1 MAEFDKQLVHPERLA
16 RSVRGIFVGLG
27 LPESD
32 AAVVADSLVQ
42 ADLRGVHSHGVMRVK
57 TYAHAIATGE
67 INPRPNLTWPA
78 DEGTRAVLDADRAM
92 GQVAAYHAMRSAID
106 RAREHGVGMVGVRR
120 SNHCGAMAHWANMA
134 LEHDLIGYAAT
145 NAGINMAPW
154 GGKERLVGNNPFA
167 IAVPT
172 NRPWPM
178 VLDMA
183 TSVAAGGKL
192 DMAAIRGQPIPPD
205 WALDP
210 EGRPTTDPRVG
221 RQGSLL
227 PVGGP
232 KGYGM
237 AVMLDVLCGVLTGG
251 RFGKGLGE
259 PGSGHFFM
267 AIAIDGLM
275 PIDVF
280 KSRMD
285 ELIDQLHAA
294 ALAPGFD
301 RIYVPGEIEYELSA
315 RRQQEGIPVEGPI
328 LAELEELA
336 ASFGVEERP
345 SQWK

>member
-1 MAEFDKQLVHPERLA
+1 MVAFEKQLVRPERLVA
-16 RSVRGIFVGLG
+16 NVQGIFVGLG
-27 LPESD
+27 APEAD
-32 AAVVADSLVQ
+32 AAVIADSLVQ
-42 ADLRGVHSHGVMRVK
+42 ADLRGVHSHGVMRVP
-57 TYAHAIATGE
+57 TYARAIGSGE
-67 INPRPNLTWPA
+67 INPRPNLTWSA
-78 DEGTRAVLDADRAM
+78 DEGSRAVLDADGCM
-92 GQVAAYHAMRSAID
+92 GQVAAHHAMRSAID
-106 RAREHGVGMVGVRR
+106 RAQELGVGMVGVRN

-134 LEHDLIGYAAT
+134 LEHDLIGYATT

-154 GGKERLVGNNPFA
+154 GGKERLIGNNPFA

-192 DMAAIRGQPIPPD
+192 DMAAIRGQPIPSD

-210 EGRPTTDPRVG
+210 DGRPTTDPVVG
-221 RQGSLL
+221 RKGSLL

-251 RFGKGLGE
+251 RFGKGLGG

-275 PIDVF
+275 TPEAF
-280 KSRMD
+280 RARMD
-285 ELIDQLHAA
+285 ELVDQIHAA
-294 ALAPGFD
+294 ELAPGYD
-301 RIYVPGEIEYELSA
+301 RIYVPGEIEHELSS
-315 RRQQEGIPVEGPI
+315 RRQREGIPVEGPI
-328 LAELEELA
+328 LAELEALA
-336 ASFGVEERP
+336 MSFGVEERP
-345 SQWK
+345 SQW